1 MDEKMV
7 ASMDSVMED
16 EIRRGWRIKTLPDG
30 IIEALEE
37 AREMDESSP
46 VFRRV
51 RFTKLTAKKK
61 RLINDHVIDRYHQD
75 LQNKN
80 LLSSAQLRRINIE
93 RGEWSEEEDREIE
106 ELTETTQKMMQDL
119 YSRGVDDREEWLN
132 GRNEA
137 ETLVH
142 DILAEGKKEEK
153 GEKLLFKPAK
163 REQLLSIF
171 DRWVAFELSM
181 QEVYDAAYAED
192 QGAGDVYKSSKDLQ
206 FLGDNLPLAAQEALM
221 EIEDVR
227 DNIQMYYDCLKLR
240 NELMTVQIKQAR
252 MLQDSVEQRR
262 DQAQEL
268 AQLYYCTETVDDQNK
283 TVGPLAPT
291 FEEAWDLPDEVTQWM
306 LIELY
311 LFFDGNTDTA
321 ETREFL
327 EQWGFIPAPREIETE
342 DSSPESEESPEEPSS
357 NSDSSPSE
365 PTPADSSAL
374 STPTT

>member
-1 MDEKMV
+1 MDEKMI

-16 EIRRGWRIKTLPDG
+16 EIRRGWRIKTLPAG
-30 IIEALEE
+30 IVEALEE
-37 AREMDESSP
+37 AQEMNESSP

-75 LQNKN
+75 LQNKH

-106 ELTETTQKMMQDL
+106 ELTETSQKMMQDL
-119 YSRGVDDREEWLN
+119 YTRGVDDREEWLN
-132 GRNEA
+132 TRTEA
-137 ETLVH
+137 EKLVH
-142 DILAEGKKEEK
+142 DLLAEDKKDEK
-153 GEKLLFKPAK
+153 TDKLLFKKAK

-181 QEVYDAAYAED
+181 QEIYDKAYADD
-192 QGAGDVYKSSKDLQ
+192 QGGEVYKASKDLQ
-206 FLGDNLPLAAQEALM
+206 FLGDNLPLDAQDALM

-227 DNIQMYYDCLKLR
+227 ENIQMYYDCLKLR

-268 AQLYYCTETVDDQNK
+268 AQLYYCTETVDAQNK
-283 TVGPLAPT
+283 TIGPLAPT
-291 FEEAWDLPDEVTQWM
+291 FEEAWDLPDEATQW
-306 LIELY
+306 LLVELY
-311 LFFDGNTDTA
+311 LFFDGNTDTE

-327 EQWGFIPAPREIETE
+327 EQWGFIPAPREAEAE

-365 PTPADSSAL
+365 PTPADSSD
-374 STPTT
+374 STIPTT